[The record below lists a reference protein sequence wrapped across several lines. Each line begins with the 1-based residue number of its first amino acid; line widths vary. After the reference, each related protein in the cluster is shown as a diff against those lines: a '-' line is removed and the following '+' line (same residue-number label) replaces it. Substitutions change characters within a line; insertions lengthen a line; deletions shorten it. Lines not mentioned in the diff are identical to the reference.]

1 MKEVVM
7 DKVRYNLSMPKEL
20 KIWLQKRAKKE
31 NRSLGKQIVHILEK
45 ARNSEAIAIDR

>member
-1 MKEVVM
+1 M
-7 DKVRYNLSMPKEL
+7 DKVRYNLTMPKEL

-31 NRSLGKQIVHILEK
+31 NRSLCQQIVYILEK